1 MVNLLVFIYIV
12 VLVLLTTLFIR
23 LIVLKKVKYD
33 LVFFIITNFILSFSF
48 LLFLF
53 YYKDYLYSLINI
65 FFLLVNTI
73 FLSFEIKTTY
83 DKCSLLSFP
92 YLVYIMFL
100 FYLIID
106 LYLMHL

>member
-1 MVNLLVFIYIV
+1 MVNFLILLYVV
-12 VLVLLTTLFIR
+12 VLTLLTILFIR

-33 LVFFIITNFILSFSF
+33 LVFFLITNFILSFSF
-48 LLFLF
+48 IVFLF
-53 YYKDYLYSLINI
+53 YYKDFLYSLINI
-65 FFLLVNTI
+65 LFLLINTI

-92 YLVYIMFL
+92 YLIYIMFL

>member
-1 MVNLLVFIYIV
+1 MVNFLILLYLV
-12 VLVLLTTLFIR
+12 VLTLLTILFIR

-33 LVFFIITNFILSFSF
+33 LVFFLITNFILSFSF
-48 LLFLF
+48 IVFLF

-65 FFLLVNTI
+65 LFLLINTI

-92 YLVYIMFL
+92 YLIYIMFL